1 MSVAV
6 AVLHMTR
13 TVSRVA
19 LVVAAAVRLLVAE
32 SVGLACLVLAL
43 MVVLV
48 LQVAHTAAAV
58 EAVRQP

>member
-1 MSVAV
+1 M

-13 TVSRVA
+13 TVSQVA
-19 LVVAAAVRLLVAE
+19 LVVAAAVRPRVAE
-32 SVGLACLVLAL
+32 SAGLACLVLVL

-48 LQVAHTAAAV
+48 SQVAHTAAAV